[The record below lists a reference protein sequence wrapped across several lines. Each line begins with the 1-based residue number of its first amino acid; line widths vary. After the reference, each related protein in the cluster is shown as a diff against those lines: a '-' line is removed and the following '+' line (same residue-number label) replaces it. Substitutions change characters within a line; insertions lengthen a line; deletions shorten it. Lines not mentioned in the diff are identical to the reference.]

1 MWFILHSHSLF
12 FPPNLHMNLFFNPAA
27 GFWRKKIFYIHKI
40 YWNKIFCTVNR
51 TTKNRNKTNGRKY
64 FSFSLLLLLL
74 LHSLFFWAPMCG
86 RAKICNIIIIL
97 HISSIYESRDQH
109 PQMYIYRYI
118 LVMGHSTFFPHS
130 VNIIIII
137 IIILSTN
144 ISSFIYIHMQ
154 IIMHT

>member
-1 MWFILHSHSLF
+1 MVYITLSFTLFTTKSTHEFIFQPRRGILEKKYIIYIKFIEIKFSVQWIEPQRTAIKPTAENI
-12 FPPNLHMNLFFNPAA
+12 FPFHFCCCCY
-27 GFWRKKIFYIHKI
+27 YIH
-40 YWNKIFCTVNR
+40 F
-51 TTKNRNKTNGRKY
+51 
-64 FSFSLLLLLL
+64 
-74 LHSLFFWAPMCG
+74 FFWAPMCG